1 MQPGETKGKGSFLDK
16 KKTQTRLPGNHLD
29 ADPAQL
35 QPGSPPVAALG
46 SESRRRTEKE
56 GRGGEEGGKKEALSR
71 PPSCEKSLLAEWS
84 RDQLKCRRSR
94 AEPVCSAPGRSAH
107 AALPR
112 AASTRFP
119 PPQALAPQGDPRLL
133 TGDASPKGISPA
145 MLLYF
150 L

>member
-1 MQPGETKGKGSFLDK
+1 MRTPRSCSRAPPLSQPWAQKAGGGRRKKEAEGKKG
-16 KKTQTRLPGNHLD
+16 R
-29 ADPAQL
+29 
-35 QPGSPPVAALG
+35 
-46 SESRRRTEKE
+46 
-56 GRGGEEGGKKEALSR
+56 KKEALSR

-133 TGDASPKGISPA
+133 TGDALPKGISPA